1 MTYDEAVSMIDRIK
15 NYAIGTPIKGKF
27 IESFFIGP
35 SDWQDMNTFLNV
47 RSQKGEEEAI
57 NEFFEKS
64 FSVYGISVT
73 KTTDEVP
80 RWDMTILDDLET
92 IISN

>member
-15 NYAIGTPIKGKF
+15 DYVTDTPIEGKM

-35 SDWQDMNTFLNV
+35 SDWQDMNLFLNV
-47 RSQKGEEEAI
+47 RLQKGEEEAVHD
-57 NEFFEKS
+57 FSGKS

-73 KTTDEVP
+73 NTSTDVP
-80 RWDMTILDDLET
+80 RCDMTILDDLET